1 MSHTPTP
8 FEAKELHNNYDGF
21 VLLYK
26 TPGGKRRVDNK
37 QGVFTKEDAY
47 FIVQAVNSFEAM
59 REVLEELTRDIE
71 AVGVKETGKEWPD
84 LLVTYNK
91 AKQALAAAEG
101 KEVGR

>member
-1 MSHTPTP
+1 MSHTHVKTFKTTVLGCGPHCIE
-8 FEAKELHNNYDGF
+8 FHNGEIVQVN
-21 VLLYK
+21 
-26 TPGGKRRVDNK
+26 
-37 QGVFTKEDAY
+37 TKEN
-47 FIVQAVNSFEAM
+47 FNLIVQAVNSFEAM

>member
-47 FIVQAVNSFEAM
+47 FIVRACNSYEAM
-59 REVLEELTRDIE
+59 KEACQTALDNLKPKYSSDHIVIRQLT
-71 AVGVKETGKEWPD
+71 
-84 LLVTYNK
+84 N
-91 AKQALAAAEG
+91 ALTLAEG
-101 KEVGR
+101 KE